1 MWEYIAY
8 TVYGHIANGM
18 GSCMLSCDFERFWCR
33 LNVTISMIDGYILLR
48 VCKKI

>member
-33 LNVTISMIDGYILLR
+33 LMSQFQWLMDIYY
-48 VCKKI
+48 